1 MGESFPLFFE
11 DLSPCMY
18 VASSLAEGEKLKAVG
33 WLAWGHPYKRRKA
46 KLPEQRFGQLLRLL
60 QEPWEP
66 GHFMGSHECEFCP
79 EEPLQVSSEK
89 YKEPR
94 SEEHTSE
101 LQSLTNL
108 VCR

>member
-66 GHFMGSHECEFCP
+66 GHFM
-79 EEPLQVSSEK
+79 
-89 YKEPR
+89 R

-108 VCR
+108 VCRLLLEKKKINIKLTIL